1 MSSKRVRGNPGLRR
15 GVGSKTTDSDEI
27 MEDPPAGDWLTLR
40 SDQLLEWIDNA
51 VYNVAETTGMREVVN
66 RVTRPI
72 FNYGQRFSPHPLH
85 FGIMCCAIEM
95 GQASAPDHDID
106 RLGLVYRSSP
116 RQCDV
121 LLQWANVQYLE
132 VPTGIPTLLWQV
144 QIHSCL
150 LMYIFQDVRLDLKL

>member
-1 MSSKRVRGNPGLRR
+1 MDMKSRKIRGNPNLRKGL
-15 GVGSKTTDSDEI
+15 GSKTSKAQDL
-27 MEDPPAGDWLTLR
+27 MEDPPAGDWLSLR
-40 SDQLLEWIDNA
+40 SDQLLKWIDDA
-51 VYNVAETTGMREVVN
+51 VYNVAESTGMRALVN

-72 FNYGQRFSPHPLH
+72 FNYSQRFSPHPLH

-121 LLQWANVQYLE
+121 
-132 VPTGIPTLLWQV
+132 
-144 QIHSCL
+144 CL
-150 LMYIFQDVRLDLKL
+150 LYTSPSPRD